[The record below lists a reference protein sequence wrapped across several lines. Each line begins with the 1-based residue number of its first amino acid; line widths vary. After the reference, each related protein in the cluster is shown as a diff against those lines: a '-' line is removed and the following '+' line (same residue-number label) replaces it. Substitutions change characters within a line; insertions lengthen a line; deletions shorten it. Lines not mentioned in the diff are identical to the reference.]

1 MMPSWRGAASHPKS
15 LWVASKIKSR
25 RRRRRRWRR
34 RTEVHWCL
42 LLSGLVS
49 CLLFFSDSR
58 FFSLCVCVFFFFTSS
73 QSLSPQEVHAVCW
86 RRVVLSRSS
95 AVLLLPP
102 AFPHTTPPLVGQ
114 LSAAGDTGKK
124 IELCSCTLAKAIR
137 NGQKLTEAARGG
149 VCVCGKKL
157 KG

>member
-1 MMPSWRGAASHPKS
+1 M
-15 LWVASKIKSR
+15 
-25 RRRRRRWRR
+25 
-34 RTEVHWCL
+34 
-42 LLSGLVS
+42 
-49 CLLFFSDSR
+49 
-58 FFSLCVCVFFFFTSS
+58 CVCFFTSS

-124 IELCSCTLAKAIR
+124 KIELCSCMLAKAIR

-149 VCVCGKKL
+149 ACMCVHVCVGKKL